1 MSRTFQVA
9 IRQLLTIT
17 VSEDG
22 TPTVVAS
29 QVIQDSVNEVLST
42 APVTQ
47 VAGPVAKV
55 SRGKRR
61 RLKMA
66 EKSKITGENRRRT
79 KKRKFPRASSPS
91 DSTHA
96 VEGEEGQEGDAVK
109 RTPKNRKSTHAKAG
123 PSSTSPKGKEGR
135 ASGEEGGSAETS
147 STEGTGGKTSGSG
160 PKRRRSQVDDTLRGL
175 VQSVLT
181 LTIPDTGT
189 VTADGG
195 TPLGRKPRIKP
206 TNLRGKPDD
215 MSPAGADE

>member
-1 MSRTFQVA
+1 MARTFQVA

-29 QVIQDSVNEVLST
+29 QVIQDSVNEVLSA
-42 APVTQ
+42 APATQ

-66 EKSKITGENRRRT
+66 EKSKITGEYKRRT
-79 KKRKFPRASSPS
+79 KKRKFPRASSPP
-91 DSTHA
+91 DSPHA
-96 VEGEEGQEGDAVK
+96 VEGEEGHEGGAVK
-109 RTPKNRKSTHAKAG
+109 RTPKNRKSTRSKAG
-123 PSSTSPKGKEGR
+123 PSSTSPKG
-135 ASGEEGGSAETS
+135 EEGGASGAEGGSGETS
-147 STEGTGGKTSGSG
+147 STEGASGKTGGSG

-175 VQSVLT
+175 VQLVLT
-181 LTIPDTGT
+181 LTIPDTRP
-189 VTADGG
+189 VTAEGE
-195 TPLGRKPRIKP
+195 TPVGRKSRIKP